1 MDEEKNSPSFL
12 EDHRVKFVEEKVCGL
27 LRVRSQTWQ
36 RNAVSE
42 EFQGPLKNFFEK
54 QSLIFFSSSKKGCLV
69 ASNEV
74 CLLQMLQSLLRV
86 FLQQTF

>member
-1 MDEEKNSPSFL
+1 MDEEKNIPSFL

-27 LRVRSQTWQ
+27 LRVHSQTWQ

-42 EFQGPLKNFFEK
+42 EFQASLKNFFEK